1 VFVALV
7 SLHENGIVG
16 VFVVKHVCQRDSLQ
30 SAGGREMARTED
42 RSAVPVEAHGETIQV
57 ASELGKGTT
66 FTVRLPG

>member
-1 VFVALV
+1 MA
-7 SLHENGIVG
+7 SLAYS
-16 VFVVKHVCQRDSLQ
+16 SLNRF
-30 SAGGREMARTED
+30 ANAIHYNRPEGEITLRARTED